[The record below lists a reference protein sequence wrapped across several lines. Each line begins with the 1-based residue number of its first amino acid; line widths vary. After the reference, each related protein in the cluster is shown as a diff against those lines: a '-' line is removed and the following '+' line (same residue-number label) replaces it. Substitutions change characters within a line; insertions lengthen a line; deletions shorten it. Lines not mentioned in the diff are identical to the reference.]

1 MVRFNH
7 YLKRNRF
14 SESPN
19 NILIVD
25 TESSITTDES
35 GTQFQTFRLGYAIH
49 LLRQNNA
56 WSECGYKLETV
67 NDFWELLDRF
77 SYKKKKLYVFAH
89 NMAYD
94 YAILKI
100 DSYIS
105 SSCFEIKM
113 RVIDSVFMISVKGTK
128 ETPDYPMGSIVFLS
142 STNYYKQSLKELG
155 IIFGLSKMDS
165 PDFLN
170 CSDKELLPY
179 CIRDV
184 QVLCTIIKQHIAFIT
199 SNDLG
204 SFKPTIAG
212 QAMVAFRHRFMHH
225 DLLVHNYPDILEME
239 KESYRGGR
247 CEVFKMGKFENI
259 TCLDINSMYPFVMKT
274 KEYPTKLISSKILEN
289 VTISEIERAF
299 QNGVFLLAECSLNLK
314 KPVIACKRNKL
325 LFPVGK
331 IKQTITSPEIE
342 YILNNP
348 DCGEIVSFEKVVCYY
363 KANIF
368 SDYVD
373 FFYNLRQTSEN
384 LAIKQ
389 MCKILL
395 NGLYG
400 KFGQHNSS
408 IPELIEDVVKR
419 KMYFEIMQEEKTLE
433 LIDGLSS
440 KYVKLGNDLYHI
452 NSKDGEFARDSI
464 PIIASAVTSYARM
477 MLWELMQKAGM
488 DNVIYCDTDSLFVN
502 NDGLANL
509 KSQINPIE
517 LGKLKIE
524 KSGSCHIRGA
534 KDYTFNGKVKL
545 KGIKENAKQIS
556 EDTFIQQQF
565 HTKNQRYRDGTKD
578 GIVVVKLVTKK
589 LSRNYD
595 KGIVQSDGRVQAL
608 VFAE

>member
-1 MVRFNH
+1 MVRISH
-7 YLKRNRF
+7 YLKRNHF
-14 SESPN
+14 TESPN

-25 TESSITTDES
+25 TESTIMTDKS

-49 LLRQNNA
+49 LLKQENS
-56 WSECGYKLETV
+56 WSERGFILESV
-67 NDFWELLDRF
+67 EDFWELLDRL
-77 SYKKKKLYVFAH
+77 SYKKKKLYIFAH

-105 SSCFEIKM
+105 SRNLEIKM
-113 RVIDSVFMISVKGTK
+113 RVIDSVFMISACGTK
-128 ETPDYPMGSIVFLS
+128 ETPDYPVGSLIFLS
-142 STNYYKQSLKELG
+142 STNYYKQTLKELG
-155 IIFGLSKMDS
+155 EIFGLSKMES

-170 CSDKELLPY
+170 CSDEKLLLY
-179 CIRDV
+179 CIRDTE
-184 QVLCTIIKQHIAFIT
+184 VLCSIIKQHIAFIIA
-199 SNDLG
+199 NDLG
-204 SFKPTIAG
+204 SFKPTLAG
-212 QAMVAFRHRFMHH
+212 QAMTAFRHRFMHH
-225 DLLVHNYPDILEME
+225 DLLVHDYYDILEIE
-239 KESYRGGR
+239 KNSYRGGR
-247 CEVFKMGKFENI
+247 CEVFKMGKFDDI
-259 TCLDINSMYPFVMKT
+259 TCLDINSMYPYVMKT
-274 KEYPTKLISSKILEN
+274 KDYPTKLISSEILMN
-289 VTISEIERAF
+289 VPLTDIERVISAGTF
-299 QNGVFLLAECSLNLK
+299 ILAECSLDMK
-314 KPVIACKRNKL
+314 KPVIACKRDKL
-325 LFPVGK
+325 LFPIGK

-348 DCGEIVSFEKVVCYY
+348 DCGRIVSFDKVVYYY

-368 SDYVD
+368 SEYVD
-373 FFYNLRQTSEN
+373 FFYALRQSSDN

-389 MCKILL
+389 MSKLLL

-400 KFGQHNSS
+400 KFGQHNST
-408 IPELIEDVVKR
+408 IPELVTDPIIKKVYLEFMAEND
-419 KMYFEIMQEEKTLE
+419 TLE
-433 LIDGLSS
+433 VIDDIAA
-440 KYVKLGNDLYHI
+440 KYVKLGSDLYYI
-452 NSKDGEFARDSI
+452 TRKDGEFARDSI
-464 PIIASAVTSYARM
+464 PIIASAVTSFARM

-534 KDYTFNGKVKL
+534 KDYIFNGKVKL

-556 EDTFIQQQF
+556 DDTYIQQQF
-565 HTKNQRYRDGTKD
+565 HTKNQRYRDGTLD

-595 KGIVQSDGRVQAL
+595 KGIVQTDGRIQAL